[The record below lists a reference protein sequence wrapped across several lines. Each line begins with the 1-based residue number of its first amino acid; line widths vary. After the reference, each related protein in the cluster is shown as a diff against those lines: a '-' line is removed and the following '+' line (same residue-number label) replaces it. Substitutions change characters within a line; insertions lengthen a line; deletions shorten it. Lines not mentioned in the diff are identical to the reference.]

1 MKKLLLISLL
11 LVSVG
16 ANAENGETEETG
28 EVREAGEL
36 LELMNNLI
44 GYYDYPCDSINQIVP
59 IVNGKGNSAYHVYCD
74 QSKNQYRVE
83 STHNKFVVSVIKN

>member
-11 LVSVG
+11 LISVG
-16 ANAENGETEETG
+16 ANAETGETDEIGGTEK
-28 EVREAGEL
+28 L

-44 GYYDYPCDSINQIVP
+44 GYYGYPCDSINQIAP

-74 QSKNQYRVE
+74 QSRNQYRVE
-83 STHNKFVVSVIKN
+83 STNNKFLVNVIKN